1 MKRDTEKLKEN
12 LILTGV
18 KEIKQNGIDSI
29 SLRTV
34 AKSCGVTHGTPYR
47 HFESKENYLNTVLK
61 HISTLL
67 DSELIKD
74 VDVSQNAK
82 AQLIQMGVNLI
93 DFAKNYPNFFEALFI
108 KFPFKY
114 MKFTDKTISDTSD
127 FPGFLRFKEV
137 VILLR
142 KEENFTNSES
152 ESLLHFWSFISGLAI
167 IAGSPIGNELDT
179 ETIKSTIRSMLEI
192 YIKGERQ

>member
-18 KEIKQNGIDSI
+18 EEIKKNGIDSI

-47 HFESKENYLNTVLK
+47 HFENKENYLNTVLK

-67 DSELIKD
+67 GDELIKD
-74 VDVSQNAK
+74 VDASRHAVD
-82 AQLIQMGVNLI
+82 QLIQRGDNLI
-93 DFAKNYPNFFEALFI
+93 NFSKKYPNFFEALFI
-108 KFPFKY
+108 KFQFKY

-127 FPGFLRFKEV
+127 FPGFSKFKEV

-142 KEENFTNSES
+142 KEENFTNSET

-167 IAGSPIGNELDT
+167 IAGSLIGNELDN
-179 ETIKSTIRSMLEI
+179 ETIKSTIKSMLEI

>member
-18 KEIKQNGIDSI
+18 EEIKKNGIDSI

-47 HFESKENYLNTVLK
+47 HFENKENYLNTVLK

-67 DSELIKD
+67 GDELIKD
-74 VDVSQNAK
+74 VDASRHAVD
-82 AQLIQMGVNLI
+82 QLIQRGDNLI
-93 DFAKNYPNFFEALFI
+93 NFSKKYPNFFEALFI

-127 FPGFLRFKEV
+127 FPGFSKFKEV

-142 KEENFTNSES
+142 KEENFTNSET

-167 IAGSPIGNELDT
+167 IAGSLIGNELDN
-179 ETIKSTIRSMLEI
+179 ETIKSTIKSMLEI

>member
-1 MKRDTEKLKEN
+1 MKRDTDKLKEN

-18 KEIKQNGIDSI
+18 EEIKQNGIDSI

-67 DSELIKD
+67 DGELIKD
-74 VDVSQNAK
+74 VDISQNAK

-127 FPGFLRFKEV
+127 FQGLRMWLFYLEKRK
-137 VILLR
+137 ILQIVSPSHC
-142 KEENFTNSES
+142 FTFGV
-152 ESLLHFWSFISGLAI
+152 LFQVW
-167 IAGSPIGNELDT
+167 
-179 ETIKSTIRSMLEI
+179 
-192 YIKGERQ
+192 Q